1 MKKVTLI
8 STLLLVLL
16 IPYPMV
22 ATETLQVEPDIRN
35 EEQKLLRLKE
45 ELRLLKIDL
54 ERLKELQDSL
64 KSNPPFDDIARLE
77 KKKKF
82 LEWEIERHGYC
93 LWAKKL
99 EDEKDVLEDEILR
112 RKKQLDKW
120 IYQKWKAHDPVTFTN
135 SIGLIIEFRSYAA
148 LTWTSIK
155 LMEFVTYELPIRIK
169 HTENVIKE
177 MKVER
182 TYFNQNSLMG
192 ELRYQYKMN

>member
-16 IPYPMV
+16 IPYPMG
-22 ATETLQVEPDIRN
+22 ATGTWQVEPNIRN

-45 ELRLLKIDL
+45 EFRLLKIDL
-54 ERLKELQDSL
+54 ERLRELEDGL

-77 KKKKF
+77 KRKKF
-82 LEWEIERHGYC
+82 LEWEIERRGYTH
-93 LWAKKL
+93 WAKKL
-99 EDEKDVLEDEILR
+99 EDEKDVLEDEIQR

-120 IYQKWKAHDPVTFTN
+120 MYRKWKAHDPVTFTN
-135 SIGLIIEFRSYAA
+135 SIGSIIEFRSYAA
-148 LTWTSIK
+148 LTWIGK
-155 LMEFVTYELPIRIK
+155 NLMELVTYELPRRIK

-192 ELRYQYKMN
+192 ELRY